1 MCAIR
6 TVQKGSDV
14 SADSSERGRIVAVP
28 SLAPGG
34 LNAERSGHFGHCD
47 FFTLAKIGEA
57 GVTEVTTVE
66 NAPHHEGGC
75 LDPVR
80 LLGSQ
85 GVTDIVVAGMGAR
98 PLAFF
103 EQMGITVYADQ
114 ERRTVKE
121 VIDALLEGTVPVMSA
136 RQVCGGG
143 GSCH

>member
-1 MCAIR
+1 
-6 TVQKGSDV
+6 V
-14 SADSSERGRIVAVP
+14 SEHAPQQTRLIAVP
-28 SLAPGG
+28 SEAPGG
-34 LNAERSGHFGHCD
+34 LEAGRSGHFGHCE
-47 FFTLAKIGEA
+47 FFTLARVTES

-103 EQMGITVYADQ
+103 ADLGITVYADQ

-121 VIDALLEGTVPVMSA
+121 VLEALIAGDVPVMSA
-136 RQVCGGG
+136 MHVCGGG